1 MSESIENAN
10 SVSNSD
16 KKTKKFNK
24 KSLFI
29 VLNYFLT
36 PIFIML
42 ICIKILDNQK
52 IMESVMSLNFVVKF
66 FENNAYLIENRESFD
81 KFFVDILG
89 K

>member
-10 SVSNSD
+10 SVSHSD
-16 KKTKKFNK
+16 KNTEKFNK

-42 ICIKILDNQK
+42 ICIKILDNDK
-52 IMESVMSLNFVVKF
+52 LLSFIFATIYSVS
-66 FENNAYLIENRESFD
+66 S
-81 KFFVDILG
+81 
-89 K
+89 